1 MKNFVFF
8 LMCCAAL
15 VAGCRWA
22 DKPQNSENSEG
33 DTSPGVRLFNADYQ
47 PGIKAARLDID
58 GAACAFKLSDTT
70 GKLFHA
76 ELADSTRHFSIS
88 QSTDEDVRVID
99 FRMDKINHGE
109 EHSDSVGVTLRLNPN
124 PVWDLTLKT
133 AASAT
138 DFDLSAFKIRNL
150 KINCTAGDVKLKLQ
164 PVLPDTWLD
173 INSSVASVALRIPK
187 DAACEVE
194 TDSSLGSTDFDG
206 FDKKDDDHYQTPG
219 YSSAKN
225 KIHVKAKVSL
235 ASFEIKR
242 F

>member
-1 MKNFVFF
+1 MKNLPFVLVF
-8 LMCCAAL
+8 CAAL
-15 VAGCRWA
+15 FAGCRWA
-22 DKPQNSENSEG
+22 DKPQNSENSGG

-47 PGIKAARLDID
+47 PGIKAARLSID

-88 QSTDEDVRVID
+88 QSTDEDVHVVD

-109 EHSDSVGVTLRLNPN
+109 NHSDSVGVTLRLNPN
-124 PVWDLTLKT
+124 PVWDITLKT

-150 KINCTAGDVKLKLQ
+150 KINCAAGDVKLKLQ
-164 PVLPDTWLD
+164 PVLPDTYLD
-173 INSSVASVALRIPK
+173 ITSSVASVELRISK

-194 TDSSLGSTDFDG
+194 TDSSLGSTDLEG
-206 FDKKDDDHYQTPG
+206 FDKTDDSHYQTPG
-219 YSSAKN
+219 FSSAKN